1 LDVLKKGLRVMDLT
15 AITLCQENT
24 LPIVVM
30 NMNTK
35 GNLLRLCNGESVG
48 TLVNEGAAAMEH

>member
-1 LDVLKKGLRVMDLT
+1 MDLT

-35 GNLLRLCNGESVG
+35 GNLLRLCQGEPIG
-48 TLVNEGAAAMEH
+48 TLVSEVAVDYSG